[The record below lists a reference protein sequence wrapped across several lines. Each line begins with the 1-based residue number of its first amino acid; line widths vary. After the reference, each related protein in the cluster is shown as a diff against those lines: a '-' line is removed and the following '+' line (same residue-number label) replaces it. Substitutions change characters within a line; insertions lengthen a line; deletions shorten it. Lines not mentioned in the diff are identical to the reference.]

1 MDFGMKLQK
10 TVLKFGIKG
19 WLQQHGILKQKK
31 IRFLSFLFFSLFFL
45 ISEEREI
52 LLPQTPVS
60 AYEDTESS
68 VTAQLPAL
76 DENDREFSLSLSLM
90 ATASNHLEVAFGL
103 DKNRDG
109 ELSLDESE
117 LSIGWSCGKWF
128 FSDRRSDATDVTDA
142 DGGEK
147 SLVWRIRLNG
157 ERKAKRAIA
166 FADSQEVLA
175 DAMEK
180 CRSSYFNPQWNMV
193 RVTSCGIDCLSENVK
208 IVSTADGLSI
218 RVR

>member
-1 MDFGMKLQK
+1 MS
-10 TVLKFGIKG
+10 
-19 WLQQHGILKQKK
+19 
-31 IRFLSFLFFSLFFL
+31 RFLSFLFFSLFFL
-45 ISEEREI
+45 ISEGREI

-60 AYEDTESS
+60 TYEDTESS
-68 VTAQLPAL
+68 VSAQFPAL
-76 DENDREFSLSLSLM
+76 DENDREFTLSLSLM

-109 ELSLDESE
+109 DLSLDESE
-117 LSIGWSCGKWF
+117 LLIGWSCGKWF
-128 FSDRRSDATDVTDA
+128 FSDRRSDVTDVTDA

-147 SLVWRIRLNG
+147 SFVWRIRLDG
-157 ERKAKRAIA
+157 EQKAKRAIA

-175 DAMEK
+175 IAMEK
-180 CRSSYFNPQWNMV
+180 CCSSYFNPHWNMV

-208 IVSTADGLSI
+208 IVSKADGLLI

>member
-1 MDFGMKLQK
+1 MKYPK
-10 TVLKFGIKG
+10 
-19 WLQQHGILKQKK
+19 ILM
-31 IRFLSFLFFSLFFL
+31 FLFICSIFFM
-45 ISEEREI
+45 IEAREI

-60 AYEDTESS
+60 TYEDTESS
-68 VTAQLPAL
+68 ISAQLPAL
-76 DENDREFSLSLSLM
+76 DENDREFSLSLSLI

-117 LSIGWSCGKWF
+117 LLIGWSCGKWF
-128 FSDRRSDATDVTDA
+128 FSDRRSDVTDVTDA

-147 SLVWRIRLNG
+147 SFVWRLRLDG
-157 ERKAKRAIA
+157 EHKAKRAIA

-175 DAMEK
+175 IAMEK
-180 CRSSYFNPQWNMV
+180 CCSSYFNPQWNMV
-193 RVTSCGIDCLSENVK
+193 RVTSCGIDSLSENVK
-208 IVSTADGLSI
+208 IVSTADGLLI

>member
-1 MDFGMKLQK
+1 MN
-10 TVLKFGIKG
+10 
-19 WLQQHGILKQKK
+19 H
-31 IRFLSFLFFSLFFL
+31 IRFFLFFALSLIFFM
-45 ISEEREI
+45 IEAREI

-68 VTAQLPAL
+68 VSVQLPAL

-90 ATASNHLEVAFGL
+90 ATARNHLEVAFGF

-128 FSDRRSDATDVTDA
+128 FSDRRSDVTDVTDA

-166 FADSQEVLA
+166 LADSQEVLA

-180 CRSSYFNPQWNMV
+180 CCASYFNQQWNMV
-193 RVTSCGIDCLSENVK
+193 RVTSCGIDCLAENVK
-208 IVSTADGLSI
+208 IVSIANGLSI
-218 RVR
+218 RLK

>member
-1 MDFGMKLQK
+1 MN
-10 TVLKFGIKG
+10 
-19 WLQQHGILKQKK
+19 H
-31 IRFLSFLFFSLFFL
+31 IRFFLFFALSLIFFM
-45 ISEEREI
+45 IEAREI

-68 VTAQLPAL
+68 VSAQLPAL

-128 FSDRRSDATDVTDA
+128 FSDRRSDVTDVTDA

-157 ERKAKRAIA
+157 ERKAQRAIA
-166 FADSQEVLA
+166 LADSQEVLA

-180 CRSSYFNPQWNMV
+180 CCSSYFNPQWNMV
-193 RVTSCGIDCLSENVK
+193 RVTSCGVDCLSENVK

>member
-1 MDFGMKLQK
+1 MKYTK
-10 TVLKFGIKG
+10 
-19 WLQQHGILKQKK
+19 ILT
-31 IRFLSFLFFSLFFL
+31 FLFICSIFFKIEAGEL
-45 ISEEREI
+45 I
-52 LLPQTPVS
+52 LPQTPVS
-60 AYEDTESS
+60 MYEDTESS
-68 VTAQLPAL
+68 VSAQLPAL

-128 FSDRRSDATDVTDA
+128 FSDRRSDVTDVTDA

-166 FADSQEVLA
+166 FSDSQEVLA

-180 CRSSYFNPQWNMV
+180 CCSSYFNPQWNMV

>member
-1 MDFGMKLQK
+1 MN
-10 TVLKFGIKG
+10 
-19 WLQQHGILKQKK
+19 H
-31 IRFLSFLFFSLFFL
+31 IRFFLFFALSLIFFM
-45 ISEEREI
+45 IEAREI

-68 VTAQLPAL
+68 VSVQLPAL
-76 DENDREFSLSLSLM
+76 DENDREFSLSLSLI

-117 LSIGWSCGKWF
+117 LSIGWSCGKCF
-128 FSDRRSDATDVTDA
+128 FSDRRSDVTDVTDA

-157 ERKAKRAIA
+157 ERKAQRAIA
-166 FADSQEVLA
+166 LADSQEVLA

-180 CRSSYFNPQWNMV
+180 CCSSYFNQQWNMV
-193 RVTSCGIDCLSENVK
+193 RVTSCGIDCLAENVK
-208 IVSTADGLSI
+208 IVSTANGLSI
-218 RVR
+218 RLK

>member
-1 MDFGMKLQK
+1 MKYPK
-10 TVLKFGIKG
+10 
-19 WLQQHGILKQKK
+19 ILM
-31 IRFLSFLFFSLFFL
+31 FLFICSIFFM
-45 ISEEREI
+45 IEAREI

-60 AYEDTESS
+60 TYEDTESS
-68 VTAQLPAL
+68 ISAQLPAL
-76 DENDREFSLSLSLM
+76 DENDREFSLSLSLI

-109 ELSLDESE
+109 ELSLDESV
-117 LSIGWSCGKWF
+117 LLIGWSCGKWF
-128 FSDRRSDATDVTDA
+128 FSDRRSDVTDVTDA

-147 SLVWRIRLNG
+147 SFVWRLRLNG

-166 FADSQEVLA
+166 LADSQEVLA

-180 CRSSYFNPQWNMV
+180 CCLSYFNPQWNMV

>member
-1 MDFGMKLQK
+1 MP
-10 TVLKFGIKG
+10 
-19 WLQQHGILKQKK
+19 
-31 IRFLSFLFFSLFFL
+31 RFLSFLFFSLFFL
-45 ISEEREI
+45 ISEGREV

-60 AYEDTESS
+60 MYEDTESAIS
-68 VTAQLPAL
+68 VPFSAF

-128 FSDRRSDATDVTDA
+128 FSDRRSQVSQVVSEDS
-142 DGGEK
+142 GEK
-147 SLVWRIRLNG
+147 NFIWWLRLG
-157 ERKAKRAIA
+157 GQHYAKKAKA
-166 FADSQEVLA
+166 FVNGKEVLISSMV
-175 DAMEK
+175 D
-180 CRSSYFNPQWNMV
+180 CRSTYFSSRWDMV
-193 RVTSCGIDCLSENVK
+193 RVTSCGVDRPLRD
-208 IVSTADGLSI
+208 IVIESTADGFSV

>member
-1 MDFGMKLQK
+1 MKYPK
-10 TVLKFGIKG
+10 
-19 WLQQHGILKQKK
+19 ILM
-31 IRFLSFLFFSLFFL
+31 FLFICSIFFM
-45 ISEEREI
+45 IEAREI

-60 AYEDTESS
+60 TYEDTESS
-68 VTAQLPAL
+68 ISAQLPAL
-76 DENDREFSLSLSLM
+76 DENDREFSLSLSLI

-117 LSIGWSCGKWF
+117 LLIGWSCGKWF
-128 FSDRRSDATDVTDA
+128 FSDRRSDVTDVTDA

-147 SLVWRIRLNG
+147 SFVWRLRLDG
-157 ERKAKRAIA
+157 EHKAKRAIA

-175 DAMEK
+175 IAMEK
-180 CRSSYFNPQWNMV
+180 CCSSYFNPQWNMV
-193 RVTSCGIDCLSENVK
+193 RVTSCGIDSLAEKVK
-208 IVSTADGLSI
+208 IVSTADGLLI

>member
-1 MDFGMKLQK
+1 MN
-10 TVLKFGIKG
+10 
-19 WLQQHGILKQKK
+19 H
-31 IRFLSFLFFSLFFL
+31 IRFFLFFALSLIFFM
-45 ISEEREI
+45 IEAREI

-68 VTAQLPAL
+68 VSVQLPAL

-128 FSDRRSDATDVTDA
+128 FSDRRSDVTDVTDA

-147 SLVWRIRLNG
+147 SLV
-157 ERKAKRAIA
+157 
-166 FADSQEVLA
+166 
-175 DAMEK
+175 
-180 CRSSYFNPQWNMV
+180 
-193 RVTSCGIDCLSENVK
+193 
-208 IVSTADGLSI
+208 
-218 RVR
+218 

>member
-1 MDFGMKLQK
+1 MKYPK
-10 TVLKFGIKG
+10 
-19 WLQQHGILKQKK
+19 ILM
-31 IRFLSFLFFSLFFL
+31 FLFICSIFFM
-45 ISEEREI
+45 IEAREI

-60 AYEDTESS
+60 TYEDTESS
-68 VTAQLPAL
+68 ISAQLPAL
-76 DENDREFSLSLSLM
+76 DENDREFSLSLSLI

-117 LSIGWSCGKWF
+117 LLIGWSCGKWF
-128 FSDRRSDATDVTDA
+128 FSDRRSDVTDVTDA

-147 SLVWRIRLNG
+147 SFVWRIRLDG
-157 ERKAKRAIA
+157 EQKAKRAIA

-175 DAMEK
+175 IAMEK
-180 CRSSYFNPQWNMV
+180 CCSSYFNPQWNMV
-193 RVTSCGIDCLSENVK
+193 RVTSCGIDSLAEKVK
-208 IVSTADGLSI
+208 IVSTADGLLI

>member
-1 MDFGMKLQK
+1 MN
-10 TVLKFGIKG
+10 
-19 WLQQHGILKQKK
+19 H
-31 IRFLSFLFFSLFFL
+31 IRFFLFFALSLIFFM
-45 ISEEREI
+45 IEAREI

-68 VTAQLPAL
+68 VSVQLPAL

-128 FSDRRSDATDVTDA
+128 FSDRRSDVTDVTDA

-166 FADSQEVLA
+166 LAGSQEVLA

-180 CRSSYFNPQWNMV
+180 CCSSYFNPQWNMV
-193 RVTSCGIDCLSENVK
+193 RVTSCGIDCLAENVK

>member
-1 MDFGMKLQK
+1 MKYPK
-10 TVLKFGIKG
+10 
-19 WLQQHGILKQKK
+19 ILM
-31 IRFLSFLFFSLFFL
+31 FLFICSIFFM
-45 ISEEREI
+45 IEAREI

-60 AYEDTESS
+60 TYEDTESS
-68 VTAQLPAL
+68 ISAQLPAL
-76 DENDREFSLSLSLM
+76 DENDREFSLSLSLI

-117 LSIGWSCGKWF
+117 LLIGWSCGKWF
-128 FSDRRSDATDVTDA
+128 LSDRRSDVTDVTDA

-147 SLVWRIRLNG
+147 SFVWRLRLDG

-175 DAMEK
+175 IAMEK
-180 CRSSYFNPQWNMV
+180 CNSSYFNPHWNMV
-193 RVTSCGIDCLSENVK
+193 RVTSCGIDCLVENVK
-208 IVSTADGLSI
+208 IVSTSDGLLI

>member
-1 MDFGMKLQK
+1 MP
-10 TVLKFGIKG
+10 
-19 WLQQHGILKQKK
+19 
-31 IRFLSFLFFSLFFL
+31 RFLSFLFFSLFFL
-45 ISEEREI
+45 ISEGREV

-60 AYEDTESS
+60 MYEDTESAIS
-68 VTAQLPAL
+68 VPFPAF

-128 FSDRRSDATDVTDA
+128 FSDRRSQVSQVVSEDS
-142 DGGEK
+142 GEK
-147 SLVWRIRLNG
+147 NFIWWLRLDG
-157 ERKAKRAIA
+157 QHYAKKAKA
-166 FADSQEVLA
+166 FVNGKEVLISSMV
-175 DAMEK
+175 D
-180 CRSSYFNPQWNMV
+180 CRSTYFSSRWDMV
-193 RVTSCGIDCLSENVK
+193 RVTSCGVDRPLRD
-208 IVSTADGLSI
+208 IVIESTADGFSV

>member
-1 MDFGMKLQK
+1 MKYPK
-10 TVLKFGIKG
+10 
-19 WLQQHGILKQKK
+19 ILM
-31 IRFLSFLFFSLFFL
+31 FLYICSIFFM
-45 ISEEREI
+45 IEAREI

-60 AYEDTESS
+60 TYEDTESS
-68 VTAQLPAL
+68 VSAQLPAL

-128 FSDRRSDATDVTDA
+128 FSDRCSDVTDVTDA

-157 ERKAKRAIA
+157 ECKAKRAIA
-166 FADSQEVLA
+166 LADSQEVLA

-180 CRSSYFNPQWNMV
+180 CCSSYFNPQWNMV
-193 RVTSCGIDCLSENVK
+193 RVTSCGIDRPAENVK

>member
-1 MDFGMKLQK
+1 M
-10 TVLKFGIKG
+10 I
-19 WLQQHGILKQKK
+19 
-31 IRFLSFLFFSLFFL
+31 
-45 ISEEREI
+45 EAREI

-68 VTAQLPAL
+68 VSAQLPAL

-128 FSDRRSDATDVTDA
+128 FSDRRSDVTDVTDA
-142 DGGEK
+142 DGGER

-166 FADSQEVLA
+166 FSDSQEVLA

-180 CRSSYFNPQWNMV
+180 CCSSYFNPQWNMV
-193 RVTSCGIDCLSENVK
+193 RVTSCGIDCLAEKVK